1 MIFAHRV
8 SRLSNRVISLHD
20 GRLNALVLAP
30 LSILSH
36 IYFLILMFVYRHRKM
51 NRLPESV
58 GLIRTSRLQ
67 IDSSQPMDYKVDGV
81 GMSAK
86 GIECEIVAD
95 VYRVRFGRR
104 AGELTDEEQNG
115 GDEKDTVKVA
125 GLPKGEMRE
134 MLITEPLRF
143 FKKAS
148 ENDFKEL
155 FLSLKESAKLSAPF
169 IVLMILSTLLAT
181 TGLFQSSS
189 PVVIGA
195 MILAPLM
202 APIVS
207 LAMGV
212 VRADTG
218 MMKESGKTL
227 FFGIIVALMFSAVFT
242 RFMPL
247 DILTDEMRGRVN
259 PNLLDLLVAI
269 FSGIA
274 GAYATAKSEIAKSL
288 AGVAIAVA
296 LVPPLSVT
304 GIGLG
309 WGDWHVIFGSFLL
322 FLTNLVGITLAAS
335 LTFTVMGY
343 APIKRAKKGIV
354 MTLAMLV
361 TVAIPLILSFEI
373 LIKQNNIHDQ
383 LNARHEH
390 TINGKQLRVNVYKVT
405 YHLKR
410 PEVSAEVISEAVI
423 GSEDVRE
430 LKRWMESELKQP
442 IALTVTI
449 KTRFQ

>member
-1 MIFAHRV
+1 
-8 SRLSNRVISLHD
+8 
-20 GRLNALVLAP
+20 
-30 LSILSH
+30 
-36 IYFLILMFVYRHRKM
+36 
-51 NRLPESV
+51 
-58 GLIRTSRLQ
+58 
-67 IDSSQPMDYKVDGV
+67 MDFKVDGIA
-81 GMSAK
+81 MSAK
-86 GIECEIVAD
+86 SIACEIVPD

-104 AGELTDEEQNG
+104 AGALSDEEQNG
-115 GDEKDTVKVA
+115 DDKETIKVA
-125 GLPKGEMRE
+125 GLPKGEMRDV
-134 MLITEPLRF
+134 LLTEPLRLF
-143 FKKAS
+143 RKAS
-148 ENDFKEL
+148 EDDFKEL
-155 FLSLKESAKLSAPF
+155 FLSLKESAKLGAPF

-181 TGLFQSSS
+181 TGLFQSSA

-212 VRADTG
+212 VRADTA
-218 MMKESGKTL
+218 MIKESSRTL
-227 FFGIIVALMFSAVFT
+227 LFGIIVALMFSALFT

-322 FLTNLVGITLAAS
+322 FVTNLVGITLAAS

-343 APIKRAKKGIV
+343 APIRRARKGIV
-354 MTLAMLV
+354 MTLAMLI

-373 LIKQNNIHDQ
+373 LIRQNNIHDR
-383 LNARHEH
+383 LNAQHEH
-390 TINGKQLRVNVYKVT
+390 TINTKQMTVNVYKVI
-405 YHLKR
+405 YHRER
-410 PEVSAEVISEAVI
+410 PEVSAEVISEDPV
-423 GSEDVRE
+423 GSDEVRE
-430 LKRWMESELKQP
+430 LKRRMEAELQRP
-442 IALTVTI
+442 ITLTVTI